1 MNMTKMLQQAQKMQK
16 KMQEEMQAL
25 RVDGVA
31 ASGKVK
37 VTING
42 EKAIQAVKLDPSV
55 VDPKDVETLEDL
67 LLVAFRDACDKADA
81 ALKEQLGGLTGGLG
95 IPGLF

>member
-16 KMQEEMQAL
+16 KMQEEMKAL
-25 RVDGVA
+25 RVEGLSA
-31 ASGKVK
+31 GGRVK
-37 VTING
+37 VTIDG
-42 EKAIQAVKLDPSV
+42 EKAVQAVKLDPAV

-81 ALKEQLGGLTGGLG
+81 ALKDQMGALTGGMS